1 MMFSSERAFA
11 QEAPIPSGE
20 GFYNAIYFA
29 VTKNAEKEALKN
41 LQFDSDLALGD
52 AQRQLVD
59 FRPISDADT
68 QDQIYAQIALI
79 SRYNFEKELADLK
92 AEVQGVVTADELF
105 SNGVLEDIPGLP
117 KFDLLRDLDT
127 IDFLLFGTSQTINLP
142 SGQAGSL
149 DDFVQPLFADDRSS
163 ESLAQDSDLSSPT
176 AGLIIN
182 KSLGV
187 NDRDIVSGGLSSSSA
202 ATSSEPKPPIT
213 PELLA
218 ECSLKQSV
226 SLDNSYAQE
235 LESAEKA
242 LAHEVASSLSS
253 PSTSIRNTYPTL
265 DFSTVTLPD
274 ISSQIAVKDSVLNAK
289 LREANANPN
298 EKCFQVDFDIEFC
311 ISAEFGNYP
320 AAKVYKTDSCIS
332 CMVKKINSI
341 FETKLLPYSL
351 RAHKND
357 GQIAAGGFCTG
368 ALDPEPGVQVMF
380 LPKPVP
386 FENTIC
392 PKVSLQ
398 PEREQVASRQLIQL
412 KIIKDLKVKMA
423 AETDE
428 TKRSTLKNAIK
439 DQKLIMLNDLVQW
452 QKLKSNYELQTG
464 CVYPVGEPSAD
475 KSFDSIIKTYEG
487 PAGTDQAKSN
497 DANATDRLLGLDPSS
512 LGQAFDAISLNSEQ
526 DAKAKKQIM
535 ETLKKALEEEQKIAE
550 ATQTSIRMKQM
561 VSYFDSISKAISSL
575 GDNGEK
581 SIINQL
587 KTKQ

>member
-1 MMFSSERAFA
+1 
-11 QEAPIPSGE
+11 
-20 GFYNAIYFA
+20 
-29 VTKNAEKEALKN
+29 
-41 LQFDSDLALGD
+41 
-52 AQRQLVD
+52 
-59 FRPISDADT
+59 
-68 QDQIYAQIALI
+68 
-79 SRYNFEKELADLK
+79 
-92 AEVQGVVTADELF
+92 
-105 SNGVLEDIPGLP
+105 
-117 KFDLLRDLDT
+117 
-127 IDFLLFGTSQTINLP
+127 
-142 SGQAGSL
+142 
-149 DDFVQPLFADDRSS
+149 
-163 ESLAQDSDLSSPT
+163 
-176 AGLIIN
+176 
-182 KSLGV
+182 
-187 NDRDIVSGGLSSSSA
+187 
-202 ATSSEPKPPIT
+202 
-213 PELLA
+213 
-218 ECSLKQSV
+218 
-226 SLDNSYAQE
+226 
-235 LESAEKA
+235 
-242 LAHEVASSLSS
+242 
-253 PSTSIRNTYPTL
+253 
-265 DFSTVTLPD
+265 
-274 ISSQIAVKDSVLNAK
+274 
-289 LREANANPN
+289 
-298 EKCFQVDFDIEFC
+298 
-311 ISAEFGNYP
+311 
-320 AAKVYKTDSCIS
+320 
-332 CMVKKINSI
+332 MVKKINSI

-428 TKRSTLKNAIK
+428 TKRSTLENAIK

-561 VSYFDSISKAISSL
+561 VSYFDSISRAISSL